1 MKDEIDVTG
10 PLATYEIA
18 VNELKDERYE
28 LALERIDQAYEEIIE
43 LKGFV
48 LKANAMYAA
57 ASKNLL
63 SFISENRYVLG
74 LLIGLPVLFY
84 LIFRKK
90 LKADRLNARLAKFS
104 LERDVLEKEIKKAQ
118 ERYFVKKEL
127 SESNYQTKVRVYA
140 EMIRDL
146 NKKISV
152 VEESLEKLRLGK
164 ALKEQSKQFLKKSE
178 GKEEIIEEKSVVLK
192 KDIKTIVSTDETK
205 KIASKPQSV
214 LKKKSKKRKK

>member
-1 MKDEIDVTG
+1 LKDEIDVTG